1 LNAREK
7 ILSSIAVN
15 KPEAVPHPGLIILPE
30 NNRSKMLQQFKQML
44 ENTGG
49 KFFETESLEFIKK
62 DLDQSLK
69 KGEYVVNTIPAI
81 GLVNTEIDI
90 SDHAISLA
98 AVDRVIL
105 KSGLGVAENGS
116 VWLTEKDMVNR
127 LLPFI
132 CQHLVIVL
140 EQNNI
145 VANMHE
151 AYKKIGKA
159 DVGYHVFISG
169 PSKTAD
175 IEQSLVI
182 GAHGARSM
190 LVYLVGNMN

>member
-1 LNAREK
+1 
-7 ILSSIAVN
+7 
-15 KPEAVPHPGLIILPE
+15 
-30 NNRSKMLQQFKQML
+30 MLQQFKQML

-62 DLDQSLK
+62 DLDQLLK

-105 KSGLGVAENGS
+105 KSSLGVAENGS

-159 DVGYHVFISG
+159 DAGYHVFISG

-190 LVYLVGNMN
+190 LVLSLIHI